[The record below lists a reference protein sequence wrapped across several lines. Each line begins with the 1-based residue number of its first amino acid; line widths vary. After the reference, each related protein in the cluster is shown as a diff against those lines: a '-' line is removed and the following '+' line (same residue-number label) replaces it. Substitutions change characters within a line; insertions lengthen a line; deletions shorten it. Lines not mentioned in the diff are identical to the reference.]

1 MNLIPT
7 FLIKR
12 SLQIFYSSELKMFHV
27 LLDNVFGRCCGGG
40 IQGGGCG
47 GYVGGKP
54 ALAHYKEGFFGN
66 PHVTTWKRGVPAD
79 VYWTSHAHHRGGYA
93 FRLCKVENGEVWK
106 VTEECFNNGHLKFS
120 GTLILFIIHALT
132 KSFQSVQ
139 NLCK

>member
-1 MNLIPT
+1 
-7 FLIKR
+7 
-12 SLQIFYSSELKMFHV
+12 MFHV

-54 ALAHYKEGFFGN
+54 ALTHYKEGFFGN

-120 GTLILFIIHALT
+120 GMYIDIVYYTCINQIISRRSKPLQIVE
-132 KSFQSVQ
+132 KM
-139 NLCK
+139 C